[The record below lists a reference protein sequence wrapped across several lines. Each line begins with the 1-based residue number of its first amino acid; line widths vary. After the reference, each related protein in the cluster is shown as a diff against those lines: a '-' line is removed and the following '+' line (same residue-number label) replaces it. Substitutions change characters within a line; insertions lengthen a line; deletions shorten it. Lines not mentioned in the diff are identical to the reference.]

1 MSIATE
7 LTALS
12 GHITNAYDAVNAKG
26 GTIPA
31 NKNMANLSTAIS
43 SIETGGGE
51 YSCLPREVSAAGV
64 YQFPSEPFTF
74 SLPSDAT
81 DIGPYALQSAFEY
94 CTTITSADLSSLTT
108 ACGQYGLSHTFD
120 NCYSLTSVDLSSL
133 ITTVGTDTGEYSMQ
147 YIFYNCWDLTSV
159 NLGSL
164 TTVGPH
170 SLSNAFYGCRS
181 LTTVGSSPTDSVN
194 LGSLT
199 TVRANGFSVAF
210 RGCTS
215 LTSAEFSS
223 LTTVDS
229 SSFSSA
235 FKGCSHLTSLSF
247 PALTTSS
254 FGAYT
259 NQFNKMLDGVTGC
272 TVHFPAAIQ
281 STIENWADVTAG
293 FGGTNTTVL
302 FDL

>member
-1 MSIATE
+1 MSIATK

-12 GHITNAYDAVNAKG
+12 GHIANAYDAVDAKG

-31 NKNMANLSTAIS
+31 NKNMANLDDAIL
-43 SIETGGGE
+43 SIPSGGGE
-51 YSCLPREVSAAGV
+51 YTGVPREVSAAGV
-64 YQFPSEPFTF
+64 YQWPSESFTF
-74 SLPSDAT
+74 TLPSDAT
-81 DIGPYALQSAFEY
+81 NMGRYVMQGAFGN
-94 CTTITSADLSSLTT
+94 CTTLTSADLSSLTA
-108 ACGQYGLSHTFD
+108 ACGQYCLSHAFD
-120 NCYSLTSVDLSSL
+120 GCYALTSVDLSSL

-164 TTVGPH
+164 TTAGPH

-181 LTTVGSSPTDSVN
+181 LTTVGSNSAASVN
-194 LGSLT
+194 LGSLA
-199 TVRANGFSVAF
+199 TVGPNGFSSAF

-223 LTTVDS
+223 LTTMGS
-229 SSFSSA
+229 SSFSYA
-235 FKGCSHLTSLSF
+235 FNGCSHLTSLSF

-254 FGAYT
+254 FGTAT
-259 NQFNKMLDGVTGC
+259 NQFNNMLNSVTGC

-281 STIENWADVTAG
+281 STIESWPDVIAG

>member
-12 GHITNAYDAVNAKG
+12 GHITNAYDAVNTKG

-31 NKNMANLSTAIS
+31 NKNMANLDDAIL
-43 SIETGGGE
+43 SIPSGGGE
-51 YSCLPREVSAAGV
+51 YTGIPREVSAAGV
-64 YQFPSEPFTF
+64 YQWPSESFTF
-74 SLPSDAT
+74 TLPSNAIDMER
-81 DIGPYALQSAFEY
+81 YVMQSAFY
-94 CTTITSADLSSLTT
+94 NCTTLISVDLSSLT
-108 ACGQYGLSHTFD
+108 AASGRYCLSHAFED
-120 NCYSLTSVDLSSL
+120 CHALTSADLSSL
-133 ITTVGTDTGEYSMQ
+133 ITTVGTDTGAYCMQ

-164 TTVGPH
+164 TTVGDH
-170 SLSNAFYGCRS
+170 GLSNAFYGCRS
-181 LTTVGSSPTDSVN
+181 LTTVGSNSAASVN

-199 TVRANGFSVAF
+199 TVGSNGFSVAF

-223 LTTVDS
+223 LTTVGS

-235 FKGCSHLTSLSF
+235 FRGCSHLTSLSF

-259 NQFNKMLDGVTGC
+259 DQFNNMLNGVTGC

-281 STIENWADVTAG
+281 STIESWADVTAG
-293 FGGTNTTVL
+293 FGGTNTVVL